1 MRSIILAVVLGAVSM
16 GSYAKDPLDGT
27 LWRTIDDKTGKPRA
41 TVQFTES
48 NGSLS
53 ATVKSLIDK
62 NAKTHCEDCS
72 GSLKNAPVVGMKIV
86 NNLKPVQGEPNA
98 YDSGTIMDPYNGKT
112 YRLKGTVSAD
122 GKSLNLRGFIGISLL
137 GRNQTWQRME

>member
-1 MRSIILAVVLGAVSM
+1 MRSIILAMILGAVSIS
-16 GSYAKDPLDGT
+16 SYAKDPLDGS

-53 ATVKSLIDK
+53 ATVKSLLDK
-62 NAKTHCEDCS
+62 TAKTHCEDCT
-72 GSLKNAPVVGMKIV
+72 GSLKNAPVVGMRIV
-86 NNLKPVQGEPNA
+86 NNLKPVQGETNA

-122 GKSLNLRGFIGISLL
+122 GKTLNLRGYIGISLL
-137 GRNQTWQRME
+137 GRNQTWQRIE